1 MIAGL
6 APAAE
11 SDTMTARPCAPGR
24 KKAAGDL
31 VVGQGLQE
39 KSAQHFLLVG
49 LLIANYDHE
58 NAVHG
63 INH

>member
-11 SDTMTARPCAPGR
+11 SDTTTARPCALGR

-31 VVGQGLQE
+31 VVGPWLQAKLE
-39 KSAQHFLLVG
+39 QHFLLVG
-49 LLIANYDHE
+49 LLIANIDLG

-63 INH
+63 TNH